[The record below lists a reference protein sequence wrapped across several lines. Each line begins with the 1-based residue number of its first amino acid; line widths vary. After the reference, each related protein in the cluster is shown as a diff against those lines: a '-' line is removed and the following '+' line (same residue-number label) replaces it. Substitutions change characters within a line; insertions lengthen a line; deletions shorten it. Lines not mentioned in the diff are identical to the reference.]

1 MQKNPTVFEDSPY
14 YITSRKKFIFLEKYA
29 VLLQV

>member
-1 MQKNPTVFEDSPY
+1 MQKNATVFEDSPY
-14 YITSRKKFIFLEKYA
+14 YITSRKNLFFLEKY

>member
-1 MQKNPTVFEDSPY
+1 MQKKPTVFEDSPY
-14 YITSRKKFIFLEKYA
+14 YITSRKNLFFLEKY

>member
-14 YITSRKKFIFLEKYA
+14 YITSRKNLFFLEKY

>member
-1 MQKNPTVFEDSPY
+1 MQKKPTVFEDSPY
-14 YITSRKKFIFLEKYA
+14 YITSRKKKFFLEKY